1 MEQWWSQDRRLTSAV
16 LASLFLHALVA
27 FFLPNW
33 QTTNSSPDSVE
44 VISFTRIAH
53 VSVRAPRPAAAAHA
67 TVPVAK
73 TPTAP
78 RRVERAA
85 KPHRKAA
92 RLPGRG
98 KPTASPPPA
107 SANASKQFS
116 VAKQDGT
123 PLPQFTAA
131 PSTVAA
137 APVQTAAPAAQPKQ
151 QDRQVAR
158 SQQGN
163 TNSGGTVAFL
173 TEQDPALDENVHKE
187 LQRRFKFKLQLV
199 VYVSEDGK
207 TQRVEFHPP
216 MGADIEKQ
224 IRDVLKDAHW
234 DAAVCGGGITCDGK
248 VTITL
253 TE

>member
-1 MEQWWSQDRRLTSAV
+1 MEQWWRQDRRLGSAV
-16 LASLFLHALVA
+16 LASLVLHALAA

-33 QTTNSSPDSVE
+33 EATSASPDSVE
-44 VISFTRIAH
+44 VISFSRIAH
-53 VSVRAPRPAAAAHA
+53 VSVQAPRPAAATHA
-67 TVPVAK
+67 VVPVAK
-73 TPTAP
+73 APAAP

-98 KPTASPPPA
+98 KPIASPAAA
-107 SANASKQFS
+107 SA
-116 VAKQDGT
+116 T
-123 PLPQFTAA
+123 PPPQFTAA
-131 PSTVAA
+131 PSKEAA
-137 APVQTAAPAAQPKQ
+137 APVQTAAPLPQTKQ